1 MIDKKTAT
9 KYASII
15 FSALKKNIA
24 DARKENKTKNLTG
37 WARKRTS
44 FDIIYTENGTF
55 NKKTNSY
62 DYTYG
67 IRVEYT
73 KVEVKGLGK
82 YDVEEVARELRNLL
96 DEQKKV
102 KGWTNLVI
110 VLEKVNI
117 ESYGYHSYNITAPV
131 KVSLPDAQCSEYK
144 SLRNYINK
152 FGKGRYGTS
161 VNLGDYELFSSAM
174 GGKRG
179 YLWDE
184 HGEREFL
191 DTYPKRCRNFLAE
204 LRKYRGTKDTME
216 CVKLTEKYIDEDER
230 RYSEYAEIE
239 CEGELRHYLLV
250 IIKSP
255 NGKVKYENK
264 LF

>member
-1 MIDKKTAT
+1 MIDKNTAN
-9 KYASII
+9 KHASILFNAI
-15 FSALKKNIA
+15 KKNIA
-24 DARKENKTKNLTG
+24 DARKENKAKNLTG
-37 WARKRTS
+37 WARKRTTI
-44 FDIIYTENGTF
+44 DIIYTENGTF

-67 IRVEYT
+67 IRIEYT
-73 KVEVKGLGK
+73 QVEVKGLGK
-82 YDVEEVARELRNLL
+82 YDVERVADALL
-96 DEQKKV
+96 AFLNQQKKV

-110 VLEKVNI
+110 VTEKVNI

-152 FGKGRYGTS
+152 YGKGRYGSS

-179 YLWDE
+179 VIWDE

-191 DTYPKRCRNFLAE
+191 DTYPKRCRTYLAE

-216 CVKLTEKYIDEDER
+216 CVKLTEKYIDEAEQ
-230 RYSEYAEIE
+230 RYSAYAEIE

-250 IIKSP
+250 TIKSP
-255 NGKVKYENK
+255 NGKVKYQDK